1 MSRQS
6 GSAEIPL
13 RSGMR
18 GPWVVSGPVDVPET
32 RYARSGDL
40 QIAYQVVG
48 EGSLDIV
55 IVPAWLSNIELFWE
69 NPSLAHLFT
78 RLASFSRVILVER
91 RGSGMS
97 DGVAGMTP
105 LEDQI
110 DDVRAVID
118 AAGAEEPVL
127 LTYLEGCGLTAM
139 FAASHP
145 DLVRA
150 LVLIS
155 PQPRIV
161 AGPGYEWAPSVEERA
176 SIVRDIVESWGANSP
191 TNPFAVLVGGRDE
204 RLRRAVA
211 RMQRL
216 TMGPAAAAASLEWI
230 GKTDVRDV
238 LPTVQ
243 CPTLVLR
250 PEHETYLDVRHSR
263 YVAEHIPN
271 ARYVEVPGE
280 GMPLF
285 GEAAVFADEI
295 QHFLTG
301 VRRAAVSDRM
311 LATVLFTDI
320 VGSTER
326 AAELGDDAWRSL
338 LERHDRL
345 VREEVQRHRGRF
357 VKSLGD
363 GALAVFDGPS
373 RAISSATS
381 IRDGVYDLGLEIR
394 AGLHTGECE
403 LLGDDDVGG
412 LAVHI
417 GARVSSLAGPGE
429 VLVSSTVRDLIIGS
443 GQTLI
448 DRGDHDLKGVPGPW
462 RIFAVET

>member
-1 MSRQS
+1 
-6 GSAEIPL
+6 
-13 RSGMR
+13 
-18 GPWVVSGPVDVPET
+18 VDVPT
-32 RYARSGDL
+32 ARYARSGDL

-48 EGSLDIV
+48 EGPLDV
-55 IVPAWLSNIELFWE
+55 VFVPSYLSNIEMFWE
-69 NPSLAHLFT
+69 LPSCARFFG
-78 RLASFSRVILVER
+78 RLSSFSRLILFDR

-97 DGVAGMTP
+97 DGVAGVTP
-105 LEDQI
+105 LEEQI

-118 AAGAEEPVL
+118 AVGAEQPVL
-127 LTYLEGCGLTAM
+127 FSHLEGCGLTAL

-150 LVLIS
+150 LVLLS
-155 PQPRIV
+155 PQPRLV
-161 AGPGYEWAPSVEERA
+161 AGPGYEWAPSVEQRA
-176 SIVRDIVESWGANSP
+176 AFVQAIVESWGTDSSANP
-191 TNPFAVLVGGRDE
+191 LAVLVAGQDE
-204 RLRRAVA
+204 RLRRLMA
-211 RMQRL
+211 RLQRL
-216 TMGPAAAAASLEWI
+216 AMSPAAAAASLAWI
-230 GKTDVRDV
+230 GETDVRDV
-238 LPTVQ
+238 LPSVQ

-271 ARYVEVPGE
+271 ARYVEVSGE
-280 GMPLF
+280 GTPF
-285 GEAAVFADEI
+285 FSEADAIADEI

-301 VRRAAVSDRM
+301 VRRPVVSDRV

-320 VGSTER
+320 VGSTQQ
-326 AAELGDDAWRSL
+326 AAQLGDSQWRSL
-338 LERHDRL
+338 LQRHDGL
-345 VREEVQRHRGRF
+345 VREEVERHRGRF

-373 RAISSATS
+373 RAISSATA
-381 IRDGVYDLGLEIR
+381 IRDGVHHLDLEIR

-403 LLGDDDVGG
+403 LLPDDDVGG

-429 VLVSSTVRDLIIGS
+429 VLVSSTVRDLIVGS

-448 DRGDHDLKGVPGPW
+448 DRGDHDLRGVPGPW

>member
-1 MSRQS
+1 M
-6 GSAEIPL
+6 
-13 RSGMR
+13 
-18 GPWVVSGPVDVPET
+18 DVPQT
-32 RYARSGDL
+32 HYARSGDL
-40 QIAYQVVG
+40 QIAYQVLG
-48 EGSLDIV
+48 EGPLDMVV
-55 IVPAWLSNIELFWE
+55 IQPYLSNIEMFWE
-69 NPSLAHLFT
+69 LPSFARFFGQLS
-78 RLASFSRVILVER
+78 SFSRLILFDR

-97 DGVAGMTP
+97 DGIAGATP
-105 LEDQI
+105 LEETI
-110 DDVRAVID
+110 DDVQAVID
-118 AAGAEEPVL
+118 AVGSEQPVL
-127 LTYLEGCGLTAM
+127 TSYLEGCGLTAL

-155 PQPRIV
+155 PQPRLV

-176 SIVRDIVESWGANSP
+176 QLVEAIVESWGTDSPANP
-191 TNPFAVLVGGRDE
+191 LARVLASGSERGRS
-204 RLRRAVA
+204 LAA
-211 RMQRL
+211 RIQRL
-216 TMGPAAAAASLEWI
+216 AMSPAAAAAALAAI
-230 GKTDVRDV
+230 GETDVRDV
-238 LPTVQ
+238 LGSVQ

-250 PEHETYLDVRHSR
+250 LGGDTYLDERHSS

-271 ARYVEVPGE
+271 ADYVEVPGDGALWVGAE
-280 GMPLF
+280 
-285 GEAAVFADEI
+285 EAMADEI

-301 VRRAAVSDRM
+301 VRRPIVSDRV

-326 AAELGDDAWRSL
+326 AAELGDGAWRSL
-338 LERHDRL
+338 LERHDRV
-345 VREEVQRHRGRF
+345 VREEVERHRGRF

-373 RAISSATS
+373 RAISSAIAARDR
-381 IRDGVYDLGLEIR
+381 IRELGLEIR

-403 LLGDDDVGG
+403 LLPDDDVGG

-429 VLVSSTVRDLIIGS
+429 VLVSSTVRDLVVGS

-448 DRGDHDLKGVPGPW
+448 DRGEHELKGVPGPW
-462 RIFAVET
+462 RIFAAAG